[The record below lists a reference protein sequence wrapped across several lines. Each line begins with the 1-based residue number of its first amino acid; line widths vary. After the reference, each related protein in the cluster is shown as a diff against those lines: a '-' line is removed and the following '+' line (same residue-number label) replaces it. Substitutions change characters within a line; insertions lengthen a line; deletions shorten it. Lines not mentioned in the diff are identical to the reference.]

1 MKELI
6 AYSNR
11 LTKILYGAAAF
22 CLLLGAFAGYL
33 YQKATPQ
40 KLFSENY
47 RPYERQILRGSSD
60 FSALKNNYA
69 NGEMDSVIL
78 EFNSSK
84 SLVPEDY
91 LLAGIAFLEK
101 KQPKKAIET
110 FRTMI
115 QNNLD
120 SKSDFFEEDAEYY
133 LAMSYLDN
141 QEPEKAMPFFEK
153 IQADKDNRYHESI
166 SEWFMIKMK
175 TSIARK

>member
-6 AYSNR
+6 TYSNR
-11 LTKILYGAAAF
+11 LTKILYGAAVF

-47 RPYERQILRGSSD
+47 RPYERQILRGESKYSS
-60 FSALKNNYA
+60 LKDNYS
-69 NGEMDSVIL
+69 NGDMDSVIL

-101 KQPKKAIET
+101 KQPQKAIAT
-110 FRTMI
+110 FRQMI

-120 SKSDFFEEDAEYY
+120 TKSDFFEEDAEYY

-141 QEPEKAMPFFEK
+141 QEPEKAMPYFEK
-153 IQADKDNRYHESI
+153 IQADKDNRYHDTI
-166 SEWFMIKMK
+166 DEWFMLKMK

>member
-1 MKELI
+1 
-6 AYSNR
+6 
-11 LTKILYGAAAF
+11 
-22 CLLLGAFAGYL
+22 
-33 YQKATPQ
+33 
-40 KLFSENY
+40 
-47 RPYERQILRGSSD
+47 
-60 FSALKNNYA
+60 
-69 NGEMDSVIL
+69 MDSVIL

-115 QNNLD
+115 QINLD

-141 QEPEKAMPFFEK
+141 QEPEKAMPYFEK